1 MIDGISPIRSMPL
14 LAAATFGLIIS
25 LPLSAKAAPDPACE
39 PMFNAFTKLVQ
50 TPNHQ
55 YMSQSSATGALTH
68 GGKLRTSES
77 ISTADSSYIKIND
90 EWRKVPITVQDMM
103 KQQEEA
109 QQNSKES
116 CHFLNDDQSEG
127 DAAVYDSHS
136 ETSLGK
142 SDLKIW
148 ISKATGLPAR
158 EEIDLD
164 LGGEAGKTHSSIRFD
179 YDHIEAPTGAQID
192 PRDAEK

>member
-1 MIDGISPIRSMPL
+1 
-14 LAAATFGLIIS
+14 
-25 LPLSAKAAPDPACE
+25 
-39 PMFNAFTKLVQ
+39 MFNAFTKLVQ

-55 YMSQSSATGALTH
+55 FMSQSSATDALKH

-77 ISTADSSYIKIND
+77 ISTADASYIKIND
-90 EWRKVPITVQDMM
+90 QWRKVPITAQDML

-109 QQNSKES
+109 RQNSKES
-116 CHFLNDDQSEG
+116 CHFLNDDTSEG

-136 ETSLGK
+136 ETDLGK

-164 LGGEAGKTHSSIRFD
+164 LGGETGKTHSSIRFD
-179 YDHIEAPTGAQID
+179 YDRIEAPKDAKAD
-192 PRDAEK
+192 PRDGGQ

>member
-1 MIDGISPIRSMPL
+1 MIERILPIRS
-14 LAAATFGLIIS
+14 LAAAALGLVVS
-25 LPLSAKAAPDPACE
+25 LPLSAFAAADPACD
-39 PMFNAFTKLVQ
+39 PMFDAFTKLLR

-55 YMSQSSATGALTH
+55 YMSQSSETDALKH
-68 GGKLRTSES
+68 GGKIRTSES
-77 ISTADSSYIKIND
+77 ISTSDSSYLKIND
-90 EWRKVPITVQDMM
+90 EWHKIPITAQDML

-109 QQNSKES
+109 RQNSKEV
-116 CHFLNDDQSEG
+116 CHFLNDDQTEG

-136 ETSLGK
+136 ETGKGK

-164 LGGEAGKTHSSIRFD
+164 LGGEAGKTHSSVRFD
-179 YDHIEAPTGAQID
+179 YDNIEAPKDVKAD
-192 PRDAEK
+192 PQGVSK